1 MTGNG
6 SNGGFMYD
14 CLKLEAG
21 DIVTAID
28 KVGIADNT
36 EPVKVRKIVK
46 NNQLV
51 IETPKGAYN
60 VAGVK
65 Q

>member
-28 KVGIADNT
+28 QVGVTDNA
-36 EPVKVRKIVK
+36 EPVEVRKVIK
-46 NNQLV
+46 NNKLV
-51 IETPKGAYN
+51 IETPKGTYN